1 MGCSEKG
8 VVSGGL
14 CPPGRLC
21 PGALTQDGSG
31 QVVRIGKGA
40 PGGDVG
46 GVKKARRMGHEQK
59 RLGLR
64 PRSWEFGDR
73 SEAPGWQA

>member
-1 MGCSEKG
+1 MRLEKG

-21 PGALTQDGSG
+21 PGALTQDGTG
-31 QVVRIGKGA
+31 QVGRIGKGV

-46 GVKKARRMGHEQK
+46 GRKEGQEDGV
-59 RLGLR
+59 R
-64 PRSWEFGDR
+64 PRSREFGDW
-73 SEAPGWQA
+73 SEATG